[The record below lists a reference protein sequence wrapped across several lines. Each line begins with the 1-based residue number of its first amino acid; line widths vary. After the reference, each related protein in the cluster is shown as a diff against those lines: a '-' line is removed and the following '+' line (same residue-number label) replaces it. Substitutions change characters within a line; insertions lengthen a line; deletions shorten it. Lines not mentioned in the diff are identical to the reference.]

1 MLKWS
6 CASLLLIALL
16 HNLYLFFQKTLTVPK
31 IKDLVYKPVARY
43 EELLATTKAP
53 LAQQQPTSATSAT
66 SLASAAASAA
76 TDVTPPALAQTMQL
90 ELSSFLKDL
99 KTGGLF

>member
-31 IKDLVYKPVARY
+31 IKDLVHKPVARY
-43 EELLATTKAP
+43 EELLATTKVP
-53 LAQQQPTSATSAT
+53 LAQSTALPSIN
-66 SLASAAASAA
+66 
-76 TDVTPPALAQTMQL
+76 PPALATEQTMQL
-90 ELSSFLKDL
+90 ELSTFLKDL

>member
-31 IKDLVYKPVARY
+31 IKDLVHKPVARY
-43 EELLATTKAP
+43 EELLASTKTPALVTMASATAPATMTSFLPQTIPLTTQEAP
-53 LAQQQPTSATSAT
+53 LG
-66 SLASAAASAA
+66 
-76 TDVTPPALAQTMQL
+76 QTMQI
-90 ELSSFLKDL
+90 ELNTFLKDL
-99 KTGGLF
+99 KTGALY

>member
-31 IKDLVYKPVARY
+31 IKDLVHKPVARY

-53 LAQQQPTSATSAT
+53 AMAQQPTDLKQMPSMAVS
-66 SLASAAASAA
+66 
-76 TDVTPPALAQTMQL
+76 DVSPPALAQTMQL